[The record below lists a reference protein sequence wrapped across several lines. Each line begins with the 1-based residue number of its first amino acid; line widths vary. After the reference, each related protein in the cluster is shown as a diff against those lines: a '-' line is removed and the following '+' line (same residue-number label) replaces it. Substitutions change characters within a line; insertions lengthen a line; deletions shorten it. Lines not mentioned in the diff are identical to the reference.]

1 MYVINLSR
9 LYRNLKSAE
18 LSATRAEKENKMS
31 FAAKHNKGSKF
42 SVDTE
47 GWSEYRDLKSLYK
60 EDPEAVRPVYGFYIN
75 KKSQFGN
82 APVIICDGYYVNC
95 PKHMLDDVMDIL
107 QCAEDIA
114 DINDG
119 KVGFKVRTYEA
130 KNYKNKKCYGVE
142 FVDM

>member
-1 MYVINLSR
+1 MYV
-9 LYRNLKSAE
+9 
-18 LSATRAEKENKMS
+18 
-31 FAAKHNKGSKF
+31 
-42 SVDTE
+42 
-47 GWSEYRDLKSLYK
+47 
-60 EDPEAVRPVYGFYIN
+60 FYIN
-75 KKSQFGN
+75 KKSQLGN

>member
-1 MYVINLSR
+1 
-9 LYRNLKSAE
+9 
-18 LSATRAEKENKMS
+18 MS

-107 QCAEDIA
+107 QSAEDIA

-119 KVGFKVRTYEA
+119 KVGFKVRT
-130 KNYKNKKCYGVE
+130 
-142 FVDM
+142 